1 MVIRGGT
8 GIGTQKNSRKR
19 LVSAVLKKGQKAAV

>member
-1 MVIRGGT
+1 MGGT
-8 GIGTQKNSRKR
+8 GIGPQKNSRKK